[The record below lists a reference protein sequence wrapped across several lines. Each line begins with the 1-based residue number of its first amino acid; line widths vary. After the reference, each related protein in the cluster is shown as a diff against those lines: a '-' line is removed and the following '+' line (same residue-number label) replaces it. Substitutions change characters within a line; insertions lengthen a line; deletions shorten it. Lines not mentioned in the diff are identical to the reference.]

1 VRRRSAF
8 LILVVL
14 LFISA
19 ADAKT
24 KNRKLF
30 VNQSATRPQVAAGQ
44 PGTFEARVED
54 YLRQSGAEFH
64 KVKANSWYLLVNG
77 KEMGQ
82 IRIILGAGPSSIA
95 MGAVVVPKRNLKLST
110 EALEKL
116 MKLSYDLNYV
126 RLHRFR
132 RRPHRHSSTERSVA
146 ECSGVSD
153 DSQHRH
159 HRRGSCLR
167 RDAPVSEYAITA
179 LAQNLSGLSINQN
192 HSSSIGGHEHGNSCA
207 CFEMCDLDHLV
218 SISFRDER
226 VEHDVA
232 KH

>member
-1 VRRRSAF
+1 VRLRSAF

-14 LFISA
+14 LFTPA

-24 KNRKLF
+24 KNRKP
-30 VNQSATRPQVAAGQ
+30 VINQSATRPEPAPAQ

-54 YLRQSGAEFH
+54 FLRQSGQEFH

-95 MGAVVVPKRNLKLST
+95 MGAVVVSKPDLRLST

-126 RLHRFR
+126 RPCIDSDGDLIVMAQLKDPWLNAAEFR
-132 RRPHRHSSTERSVA
+132 TTIS
-146 ECSGVSD
+146 
-153 DSQHRH
+153 
-159 HRRGSCLR
+159 
-167 RDAPVSEYAITA
+167 
-179 LAQNLSGLSINQN
+179 
-192 HSSSIGGHEHGNSCA
+192 
-207 CFEMCDLDHLV
+207 LV
-218 SISFRDER
+218 SSAADRAYA
-226 VEHDVA
+226 VM
-232 KH
+232 KPYLSTP